1 MRCSFGD
8 RQTSKQ
14 AHLAVT
20 LNPPS
25 DGQVKRCIPVSIVHI
40 HISIWWKK
48 QRRILTQFVSSSSVS
63 SHVPS
68 EVACVSEDL
77 K

>member
-48 QRRILTQFVSSSSVS
+48 QRRILMQFVS
-63 SHVPS
+63 
-68 EVACVSEDL
+68 
-77 K
+77 